1 MFSNLRQGNL
11 VYVINKQDK
20 LSVSIGQLIETN
32 AIDFNKGYLP
42 VNGNTL
48 INITVN
54 IEGVERK
61 FGNLP
66 GGQSVVSYDNGTTIL
81 VDNVDI
87 ATAEV
92 RNIIKQSQMRLD
104 SKEYDEKIVASGDDA
119 LRKLNPQYDKE
130 KKQEEDIANIN
141 KRIDDMSD
149 KFDKLINAL
158 SKNENEKIK

>member
-11 VYVINKQDK
+11 VYIIDKQNK
-20 LSVSIGQLIETN
+20 LSVSIGQIVETN

-61 FGNLP
+61 FGNVP
-66 GGQSVVSYDNGTTIL
+66 GAQSVISYDNGTTIIA
-81 VDNVDI
+81 DNVDI

-92 RNIIKQSQMRLD
+92 RNIIKQSQIRLD
-104 SKEYDEKIVASGDDA
+104 NREYDERIIASGDEA

-141 KRIDDMSD
+141 KRIYDMTN
-149 KFDKLINAL
+149 KFDKLITAL
-158 SKNENEKIK
+158 SKYENEKPK

>member
-20 LSVSIGQLIETN
+20 LSVSIGQLVETN

-42 VNGNTL
+42 VNGNAL

-66 GGQSVVSYDNGTTIL
+66 GGQSVVSYDNGATIL
-81 VDNVDI
+81 VDNIDI

-104 SKEYDEKIVASGDDA
+104 NREYDEKIVASGDEA

-141 KRIDDMSD
+141 KRIDDMTN
-149 KFDKLINAL
+149 KFDKLIDVL
-158 SKNENEKIK
+158 SKRENKKSE